1 DDKCESTMF
10 IKIFSLPLT
19 MYIFAG
25 GFILNFLIVFFR
37 GFPFFNIIW
46 VACVGGF
53 VFCGIWAGII
63 KILLLLLEERELSSY
78 FDIDSDKYYEVEDSD
93 DLTMDELY
101 STIDDDPIVPAE
113 DISPSSTVEN
123 GLDTYDYL
131 DDELSHTFDHNVS
144 LDSTG
149 DFHLTVNGKTLTASP
164 EDGAKAIKK
173 VLYDDRE

>member
-1 DDKCESTMF
+1 MF

-25 GFILNFLIVFFR
+25 GFVLNFLIVFFR

-63 KILLLLLEERELSSY
+63 RILLVLLEERELSSY
-78 FDIDSDKYYEVEDSD
+78 FHITSDDDQYYEVEDSD
-93 DLTMDELY
+93 ALTMDELY
-101 STIDDDPIVPAE
+101 GAVVDEPIGLKETLPKV
-113 DISPSSTVEN
+113 DNS
-123 GLDTYDYL
+123 LDTYDYI
-131 DDELSHTFDHNVS
+131 DNELSNTFDQDVS
-144 LDSTG
+144 LDSSG
-149 DFHLTVNGKTLTASP
+149 EFRLTVNGKTLTASP

-173 VLYDDRE
+173 VLYDDREQ